1 MEIKIGILNVNR
13 EVVIESNATAASVE
27 KDFAKAV
34 RDGGVLSLT
43 DERGRKVLIPA
54 EQIGYLDIGQENVRH
69 VGFGTLE

>member
-1 MEIKIGILNVNR
+1 MEIKVGIVNVNR
-13 EVVIESNATAASVE
+13 EVIIESSATTADVE

-34 RDGGVLSLT
+34 KDGGVLTLI

-69 VGFGTLE
+69 VGFGSV